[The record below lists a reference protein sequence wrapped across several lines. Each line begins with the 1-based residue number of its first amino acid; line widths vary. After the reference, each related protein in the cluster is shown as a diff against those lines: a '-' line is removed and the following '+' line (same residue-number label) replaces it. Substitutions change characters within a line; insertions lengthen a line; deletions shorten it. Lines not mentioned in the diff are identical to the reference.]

1 MQLTVNTSLNDRV
14 DLRIAYKTFDIKTD
28 YKSGLKQVPLQAE
41 HRWFAFVGYGSVLA
55 DGKQWRADAT
65 LHRVGRQRRVASFTI
80 PSDLTAGFSLLSMQ
94 LTRQFSN
101 QLSVYAGAENILDVK
116 QTDAVL
122 SSDDP
127 FGAAFD
133 SSQLYAPVFGRM
145 LYAGFRFNL

>member
-1 MQLTVNTSLNDRV
+1 M
-14 DLRIAYKTFDIKTD
+14 
-28 YKSGLKQVPLQAE
+28 
-41 HRWFAFVGYGSVLA
+41 GYGSVLEN
-55 DGKQWRADAT
+55 GKQWRADAT
-65 LHRVGRQRRVASFTI
+65 LHRVGKQRRVASFNTS
-80 PSDLTAGFSLLSMQ
+80 SDFAAGFSLLSMQ

-101 QLSVYAGAENILDVK
+101 QLSVYAGAENLLDVK